1 MSHDVTGPSAGC
13 KPSAGGK
20 PRRKTGRPLS
30 FDRDAALEQAML
42 VFWKHGY
49 EASSLSQLTSAMG
62 ITPPSLYT
70 AFGDKKRLFL
80 AAVERY
86 VARSEMSVDSIR
98 NAPTARGAVAE
109 LLRTAAIAQTQR
121 GKPAGCL
128 LVHGASNCS
137 RLSED
142 VQRALAKLRGMLE
155 RAVKERIEE
164 GLKRSELPAQTDAVS
179 LAAFYVSVTHGM
191 STQAQDGAGREKLL
205 AIAAAAMKAWPQTAS
220 AG

>member
-1 MSHDVTGPSAGC
+1 MSHDVTGPGAGGR
-13 KPSAGGK
+13 PSAGGR

-42 VFWKHGY
+42 VFWRHGY
-49 EASSLSQLTSAMG
+49 EASSLTQLTSAMG

-70 AFGDKKRLFL
+70 AFGDKKQLFL

-86 VARSEMSVDSIR
+86 VARSEVSVDSLR
-98 NAPTARGAVAE
+98 NAPTAHEAVADM
-109 LLRTAAIAQTQR
+109 LRTAAISQTQR

-137 RLSED
+137 KPSED
-142 VQRALAKLRGMLE
+142 VQRALAKLRGRLE
-155 RAVKERIEE
+155 RAVKEKIEE
-164 GLKRSELPAQTDAVS
+164 GVGRGELPAQTDAGA

-191 STQAQDGAGREKLL
+191 STQAQDGASRERLL
-205 AIAAAAMKAWPQTAS
+205 AIAAAAMRAWPNA
-220 AG
+220 A

>member
-1 MSHDVTGPSAGC
+1 MTHNVTGANTGGR
-13 KPSAGGK
+13 PSAGGR

-42 VFWKHGY
+42 VFWRHGY
-49 EASSLSQLTSAMG
+49 EASSLSQLTAAMG

-70 AFGDKKRLFL
+70 AFGDKKQLFL

-86 VARSEMSVDSIR
+86 VARSDVSVDSLR
-98 NAPTARGAVAE
+98 DAPTAREAVADM
-109 LLRTAAIAQTQR
+109 LRTAAISQTQR

-137 RLSED
+137 KPSED
-142 VQRALAKLRGMLE
+142 VQRTLAKLRGKLE
-155 RAVKERIEE
+155 RAVREKIEE
-164 GLKRSELPAQTDAVS
+164 GLERGELPAGTDAGA
-179 LAAFYVSVTHGM
+179 LAAFYISVTHGM

-205 AIAAAAMKAWPQTAS
+205 AIAAAALKAWPS